1 MDFLNPSF
9 WLFVAV
15 IAGIYGI
22 MALGLDVQYSLAG
35 LPNFGH
41 VAFMAV
47 AAYGMAILVVRFE
60 APLLLAAVGGLL
72 AAVFLAIVMGAPA
85 LRLRADYLAI
95 ATVAGGEIVR
105 YLALNL
111 SDITGGPIGSIGM
124 LGPGQIA
131 IFNGGWQALLDRISG
146 SVAALVGRS
155 PSCDAVMATIVWASL
170 LLLIALF
177 HFLERS
183 PWGRVLKGIRE
194 DEIAVVAA
202 GKNVVAFKMQALILG
217 AILGGLSGLLLA
229 WEIGVFS
236 PMDFSADAN
245 LLCLSDP
252 DPRGS
257 KSHLGD
263 PARRLPLQPTLFG
276 YALSELLPAVALR
289 LRIARLLAPLSRRA
303 AACALHGVPAARDS
317 RRPSPAPPGEVRRDA
332 SRGKR
337 A

>member
-22 MALGLDVQYSLAG
+22 MALGLYVQYSLAG

-47 AAYGMAILVVRFE
+47 AAYGMAILVVRYE
-60 APLLLAAVGGLL
+60 APLLLAACGGLL
-72 AAVFLAIVMGAPA
+72 VSVLLAIVMGGPA

-124 LGPGQIA
+124 RGPGQIA
-131 IFNGGWQALLDRISG
+131 IFNGGWQAFLDWISG
-146 SVAALVGRS
+146 SVAMLVGRS
-155 PSCDAVMATIVWASL
+155 PSRDAVMATIVWASL
-170 LLLIALF
+170 LLLITLF

-202 GKNVVAFKMQALILG
+202 GKNVVTFKMQALILG
-217 AILGGLSGLLLA
+217 AILGGLSGLLFAL
-229 WEIGVFS
+229 EIGVFS
-236 PMDFSADAN
+236 PMDFLPTLTFYAYLILILGGVNRIWAIPLGAFLFS
-245 LLCLSDP
+245 LLYSGTRFLNFFPLSLFDS
-252 DPRGS
+252 GS
-257 KSHLGD
+257 RAFLRLFLVGLLLVLFMALRPQGILGD
-263 PARRLPLQPTLFG
+263 RRQ
-276 YALSELLPAVALR
+276 LLL
-289 LRIARLLAPLSRRA
+289 
-303 AACALHGVPAARDS
+303 
-317 RRPSPAPPGEVRRDA
+317 E
-332 SRGKR
+332 K
-337 A
+337 